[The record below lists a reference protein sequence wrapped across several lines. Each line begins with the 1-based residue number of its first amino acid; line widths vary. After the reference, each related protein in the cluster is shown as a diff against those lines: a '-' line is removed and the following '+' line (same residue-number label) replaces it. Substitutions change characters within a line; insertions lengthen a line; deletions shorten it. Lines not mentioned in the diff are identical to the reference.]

1 MSDETITF
9 AEILTKKRKDVRM
22 TQDELAKRI
31 GTSSASVR
39 RYEAG
44 KSLPNQ
50 GTLGL
55 ICIAL
60 NDDDSLINAW
70 STTEAQNRSEK
81 KADNTTGLQIRKAD
95 NYVQAMATVRE
106 QRWTNLVQQAS
117 REMKDTLVNIS
128 QYFQHMNQSGIDLV
142 LAVAEGLSKNPDYQC
157 ENPWMTRREYQRKKK
172 TDSESDIKDK

>member
-1 MSDETITF
+1 MSDETMTF
-9 AEILTKKRKDVRM
+9 AELLKKKRKDVRM

-44 KSLPNQ
+44 DSLPNQ

-60 NDDDSLINAW
+60 NDNSLINAW

-81 KADNTTGLQIRKAD
+81 KADNTAGLRIRKAD
-95 NYVQAMATVRE
+95 YFVQAMATIRE

-117 REMKDTLVNIS
+117 REMKDNLVNIS
-128 QYFQHMNQSGIDLV
+128 QYFQHMSQSGIDLV

-157 ENPWMTRREYQRKKK
+157 ENPRKTRREYQRKKK
-172 TDSESDIKDK
+172 ADSESDIKDK